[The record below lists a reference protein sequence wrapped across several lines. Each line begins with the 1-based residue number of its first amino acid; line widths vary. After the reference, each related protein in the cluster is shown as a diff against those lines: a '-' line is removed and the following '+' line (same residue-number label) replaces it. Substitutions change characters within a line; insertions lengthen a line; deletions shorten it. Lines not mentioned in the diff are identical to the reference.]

1 MADLKTEKSDRLKKP
16 SNSTAPDVRQHKMN
30 RLADRWP
37 ANLIQPLP
45 HGSDRTRTACQS
57 TAHGRTSWFHSLAT
71 GLPVWPLSTANRLAC
86 KKRQQEI
93 NGVASPVSS
102 AADAAA
108 TGAVRRVFQTPSQQT
123 GHDMFRK
130 KKEEFQSFSFIG
142 FWARKFWLVARASGA
157 AGQADHRPALP
168 DVVNKKQNTGLSESV
183 AFSPLLVVLSIAPLR
198 PSVGAFSILRLRRL
212 EMPPSQPPT
221 GPTPMARGGLLLSL
235 SLSLQPPELLV
246 H

>member
-45 HGSDRTRTACQS
+45 HGSDRTRTACDSCHGTKCQS

-142 FWARKFWLVARASGA
+142 FWWGNFGWWRARPERPDKRII
-157 AGQADHRPALP
+157 GQRCLM
-168 DVVNKKQNTGLSESV
+168 L
-183 AFSPLLVVLSIAPLR
+183 
-198 PSVGAFSILRLRRL
+198 
-212 EMPPSQPPT
+212 
-221 GPTPMARGGLLLSL
+221 
-235 SLSLQPPELLV
+235 
-246 H
+246 

>member
-45 HGSDRTRTACQS
+45 HGSDRTRTACGSCHGTMCQS
-57 TAHGRTSWFHSLAT
+57 TAHGRPSWFHSLAT

-130 KKEEFQSFSFIG
+130 KKRRIPVIFIHRILG
-142 FWARKFWLVARASGA
+142 KEILAGGARVRSGRTSGSSA
-157 AGQADHRPALP
+157 
-168 DVVNKKQNTGLSESV
+168 SV
-183 AFSPLLVVLSIAPLR
+183 A
-198 PSVGAFSILRLRRL
+198 
-212 EMPPSQPPT
+212 
-221 GPTPMARGGLLLSL
+221 
-235 SLSLQPPELLV
+235 
-246 H
+246 